1 MSERET
7 EGPGPE
13 VPAEDA
19 LEQRDP
25 VGDEV
30 PEDEPPGETP
40 TEVDPGDLAEQLRT
54 VDTGDDE
61 YR

>member
-1 MSERET
+1 MTERET
-7 EGPGPE
+7 GGLDPE

-30 PEDEPPGETP
+30 PEDDPPADTL
-40 TEVDPGDLAEQLRT
+40 TEADPGDLAEQRRT
-54 VDTGDDE
+54 VELDDDE